1 MYFLADPSF
10 LFLSLENPSF
20 LDELY
25 TLMVKTTVLV
35 TCFVLVFAYLTSRY
49 RYKLACRQRND
60 MENGKIIL
68 KVGLILKMLIYIKNI
83 FF

>member
-49 RYKLACRQRND
+49 RYKLACRQRRRYGERKN
-60 MENGKIIL
+60 
-68 KVGLILKMLIYIKNI
+68 YIESGSDFKNVNLY
-83 FF
+83 

>member
-35 TCFVLVFAYLTSRY
+35 TCFVLVVAYLTSRY
-49 RYKLACRQRND
+49 RYKLRAVREGD
-60 MENGKIIL
+60 TENGK
-68 KVGLILKMLIYIKNI
+68 NI
-83 FF
+83 